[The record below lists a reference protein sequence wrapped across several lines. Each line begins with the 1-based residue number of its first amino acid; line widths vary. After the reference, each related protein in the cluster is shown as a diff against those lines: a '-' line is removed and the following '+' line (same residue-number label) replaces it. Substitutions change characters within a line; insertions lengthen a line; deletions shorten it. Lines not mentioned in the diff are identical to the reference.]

1 MNIKCYIV
9 SLDPAKL
16 YDFSALSVLEISREA
31 GEAYNH
37 YRLIALERQR
47 RQAYE
52 VTSAWFVKA
61 FKNPMLRQDVTF
73 PPIPLID
80 IGGVG
85 EPTADIIK
93 RMGVREL
100 RGIRYTGGDGYAIV
114 GRNVNVSKVLM
125 VSTFLGISE
134 GGRFTMPSRVSFEGL
149 FKSELRDFRGELGK
163 LGRIRFEAE
172 EGSHDDLVMS
182 VVQGVWFG
190 EQFIKPKRS
199 YRVPSHAISF
209 GNPLLEAAE
218 IPIAGQEEEWQEWDI
233 PGTYKVI
240 NGR

>member
-1 MNIKCYIV
+1 LTIKCYIV

-16 YDFSALSVLEISREA
+16 YDYCALSVLEISREA
-31 GEAYNH
+31 GEAYNQ

-47 RQAYE
+47 RQPYE
-52 VTSAWFVKA
+52 ITAAWFVKA
-61 FKNPMLRQDVTF
+61 FKNPMLRQDVTL

-93 RMGVREL
+93 RMGVQV

-134 GGRFTMPSRVSFEGL
+134 GGRFVMPSRVSFEGL

-182 VVQGVWFG
+182 VIQGVWFG
-190 EQFIKPKRS
+190 EQFIKPRRS
-199 YRVPSHAISF
+199 LKPPSLAVAYPNVLLDEANASLGSIAEQEPEMEPWLPNVLCRVI
-209 GNPLLEAAE
+209 G
-218 IPIAGQEEEWQEWDI
+218 
-233 PGTYKVI
+233 
-240 NGR
+240 